1 MKLDIFVPNKQAKR
15 QQLSFN
21 LANMKL
27 RLIGLAL
34 LVLANNAF
42 AAPKQVTLTYQAI
55 RNDKPFAIVT
65 ETYHQSGD
73 QYKIESVTEGI
84 GVYALFGKRIL
95 KSEGLVTAEGLQPL
109 HFESH
114 QADNPKKF
122 IAADFDWTKLQ
133 LTMKSKGHETVEPL
147 NKGTQDLVSYPY
159 QWMHIPPLSESVLLS
174 VTTGKKLRNY
184 HYHLIS
190 KDDVVETPAGQFK
203 VVGLTNSG
211 KVEPADEKHF
221 WLAVDQHYLPV
232 RILMQ
237 DDKGAV
243 IEQILTSIVVQ

>member
-1 MKLDIFVPNKQAKR
+1 
-15 QQLSFN
+15 
-21 LANMKL
+21 MKL
-27 RLIGLAL
+27 RLLGLAL
-34 LVLANNAF
+34 LVLANIAF

-65 ETYHQSGD
+65 ETYHQSGN

-114 QADNPKKF
+114 QADNPKKS
-122 IAADFDWTKLQ
+122 IVADFDWTKLQ
-133 LTMKSKGHETVEPL
+133 LTMKSKGNETVEPL

-159 QWMHIPPLSESVLLS
+159 QWMYISPLADDLVLP
-174 VTTGKKLRNY
+174 VTTGKKTKTYR
-184 HYHLIS
+184 YHLIN
-190 KDDVVETPAGQFK
+190 KDDVMETPAGQFK
-203 VVGLTNSG
+203 VVELTNAG

>member
-1 MKLDIFVPNKQAKR
+1 
-15 QQLSFN
+15 
-21 LANMKL
+21 MKL
-27 RLIGLAL
+27 RLLGLVL
-34 LVLANNAF
+34 LVLANIAF

-95 KSEGLVTAEGLQPL
+95 KSEGLVTAEGLQPVR
-109 HFESH
+109 FESH
-114 QADNPKKF
+114 QADNAKKS
-122 IAADFDWTKLQ
+122 IVADFDWDKLQ
-133 LTMKSKGHETVEPL
+133 LTMKSKGNEVKESLP
-147 NKGTQDLVSYPY
+147 KGTQDLASYSY
-159 QWMHIPPLSESVLLS
+159 QWMHISPVMDELVLP
-174 VTTGKKLRNY
+174 VTTGKKMKTYL
-184 HYHLIS
+184 YHLIS
-190 KDDVVETPAGQFK
+190 NDDVMETPAGQFK
-203 VVGLTNSG
+203 VVELTNSG

>member
-1 MKLDIFVPNKQAKR
+1 VPNKLAKR
-15 QQLSFN
+15 QQLLFKF
-21 LANMKL
+21 ANMKL
-27 RLIGLAL
+27 RLLGLAL
-34 LVLANNAF
+34 LVLASNAF

-65 ETYHQSGD
+65 ETYRQSGD

-95 KSEGLVTAEGLQPL
+95 KSEGLVTAEGLQSA

-114 QADNPKKF
+114 QVDNPKKL
-122 IAADFDWTKLQ
+122 ILADFDWAKLQ
-133 LTMKSKGHETVEPL
+133 LTMKSKGNEVTEPL
-147 NKGTQDLVSYPY
+147 PKGAQDLVSYPY
-159 QWMHIPPLSESVLLS
+159 QWMHISPLADELILP
-174 VTTGKKLRNY
+174 VTTGKKIKTYR
-184 HYHLIS
+184 YHLIN
-190 KDDVVETPAGQFK
+190 KDDVMETPAGQFK
-203 VVGLTNSG
+203 VVELANSG
-211 KVEPADEKHF
+211 KVEPADERRF
-221 WLAVDQHYLPV
+221 WLAVDHYYLPV